1 MKNIIRIN
9 RWLNRI
15 IMAPFIIT
23 LFISIIENEFFIY
36 SMYIAFVLGIYQL
49 LSFLTSLLLI
59 KKIEEN
65 KTRQILFY
73 ISVVLAYFVCCYII
87 SSNYKGITED
97 IVTTVALVS
106 VPIIL
111 SLFWTYILESIK
123 LKI

>member
-59 KKIEEN
+59 KKLEKN

-73 ISVVLAYFVCCYII
+73 INIVLIYFVCCYII

-97 IVTTVALVS
+97 IITTVALVS